1 MKKTILITMAFLVMA
16 ITNIVFAANA
26 AYSPTVKWVFVPTK
40 TAWPINWYYAPGLTT
55 INDQRELETW
65 IKDEY
70 TGENTE
76 IYNTGEYTMTHY
88 LINVSGDKYL
98 KNEWSIYDKNGNLI
112 KHLDDPN
119 ADWKN
124 IRPGSGFEQCVKAIL
139 QFAKIQ

>member
-1 MKKTILITMAFLVMA
+1 MRKTTLVIILFLV
-16 ITNIVFAANA
+16 IFISSIGFAANA
-26 AYSPTVKWVFVPTK
+26 ACSPTVKWVFVPTK
-40 TAWPINWYYAPGLTT
+40 TSLPINWYYAPEFTT
-55 INDQRELETW
+55 INDQKEIETW

-76 IYNTGEYTMTHY
+76 IYNTGEYTITHY
-88 LINVSGDKYL
+88 LINASGDKYL

-139 QFAKIQ
+139 QFAKYQ